1 MNNSD
6 GTGKTIG
13 FIGLGRMG
21 LNMAILLVE
30 KGYRVVGYNRSEEA
44 RTAAKD
50 VGVEVVADISSL
62 VMALPSP
69 KVVWVMVSSS
79 AVDAVLDE
87 LTPLLSPGD
96 TIIDGGNS
104 FYQDS
109 LRRHAALKAKE
120 LKFLDC
126 GTSGGMDGARHGASI
141 MVGGR
146 PEVFAEHEHIFR
158 ALAAKDGYARVGNEG
173 AGHFVKMIHNGIEY
187 GMMGAIAE
195 GITVLH
201 EHEAQF
207 GIKLEE
213 VFKPYEH
220 ESIITSK
227 LVSWLKKAYDEG
239 QIDLI
244 TGEVPR
250 GETESEMEHIVTLGE
265 VKVLEAALVQRK
277 ATREKPSYL
286 GKLVAAMRNQFGGH
300 AVIKREVE

>member
-1 MNNSD
+1 MNN
-6 GTGKTIG
+6 TEKTIG

-21 LNMAILLVE
+21 LNMATLLVE
-30 KGYRVVGYNRSEEA
+30 KGYRVVGYNRSLEA
-44 RTAAKD
+44 RVAAEA
-50 VGVEVVADISSL
+50 VGVEVVSDISLL
-62 VMALPSP
+62 VSALPSP

-79 AVDAVLDE
+79 AVDTVLE
-87 LTPLLSPGD
+87 EIVPLLSPGD

-109 LRRHAALKAKE
+109 LRRHVALKAKE

-146 PEVFAEHEHIFR
+146 PEVFAEHEHIF
-158 ALAAKDGYARVGNEG
+158 ASLAAEDGYARVGNEG
-173 AGHFVKMIHNGIEY
+173 AGHFVKMVHNGIEY

-195 GITVLH
+195 GVTVLH

-244 TGEVPR
+244 TGEVPK
-250 GETESEMEHIVTLGE
+250 GETESEMEHIVTLGD
-265 VKVLEAALVQRK
+265 VKVLEAALAQRK
-277 ATREKPSYL
+277 ATREQASYL

-300 AVIKREVE
+300 AVIKRDTE

>member
-1 MNNSD
+1 MNNNN
-6 GTGKTIG
+6 GKVIG

-21 LNMAILLVE
+21 LNMATLLVE

-44 RTAAKD
+44 RIAAKA
-50 VGVEVVADISSL
+50 VGVEVVDDISSL
-62 VMALPSP
+62 ITALPLP

-79 AVDAVLDE
+79 AVDAVLNE
-87 LTPLLSPGD
+87 LTPQLSPGD

-104 FYQDS
+104 FYKDS
-109 LRRHAALKAKE
+109 IRRHKALKEKE

-146 PEVFAEHEHIFR
+146 PEVFAEHEHIF
-158 ALAAKDGYARVGNEG
+158 ASLATKDGYARVGNEG

-195 GITVLH
+195 GMTILH
-201 EHEAQF
+201 EHEEEF

-250 GETESEMEHIVTLGE
+250 GETESEMEHIVTLGD
-265 VKVLEAALVQRK
+265 VKVLEGALAQRK
-277 ATREKPSYL
+277 ATREKASYL
-286 GKLVAAMRNQFGGH
+286 GKLIAAMRNQFGGH
-300 AVIKREVE
+300 SVIKREAK